1 MSRIGR
7 VIHAGNRRVLLSRVR
22 WCSSFMCKL
31 RGLMFRRALHP
42 GEGLILVELRPSRT
56 ATAIHMLFVPFA
68 IAVVWLDDN
77 FKVVDT
83 RLARPWR
90 PFYAPAAPA
99 RYTLEA
105 APDLLNQVRP
115 GDTLAFEPGG

>member
-1 MSRIGR
+1 MNRVGR
-7 VIHAGNRRVLLSRVR
+7 VIHAGNGRTLLSRVR
-22 WCSSFMCKL
+22 WCSSFACKL
-31 RGLMFRRALHP
+31 RGLMFRRSLRP
-42 GEGLILVELRPSRT
+42 GEGLILVETRPSRT

-77 FKVVDT
+77 FRVVDT

-105 APDLLNQVRP
+105 APSLLDQVRP
-115 GDTLAFEPGG
+115 GDTLSFKPGG